1 MNKTRLFILAILC
14 TALGA
19 YGDVIN
25 KIVIESLTSQDVP
38 EDVVR
43 ANIVLDDG
51 AVFSQKRLSEDIK
64 RLMKTGQFADVEAQ
78 VNPAGD
84 GTVDITFKLRPRQ
97 RIAQINFKGN
107 EAVKTRELR
116 KTSESRVG
124 DPMSGGILGED
135 QRSLI
140 KLYRGK
146 GFHGVDVR
154 QNVKDIPGTNDV
166 MVEYLIRENVRFKT
180 RRLRIK
186 GNNVY
191 GTWKLK
197 RVMDTGVSIWG
208 YIFPTG
214 YYSEEEFKNDLETL
228 ETLYWN
234 KGYLDF
240 KVDKVD
246 KAVDKRSALVLLTI
260 FLSEGVPFKVGT
272 VSMDGNQIVSS
283 EELAALVE
291 LQSNQVYSKSG
302 ETADIR
308 RIVAKY
314 NSMGHLDNRVYADRD
329 IDRTAKVVN
338 ITYAIREG
346 RASRIND
353 INITGNRITK
363 DHVIR
368 RELQIHPRDLADG
381 GKIEISKRRLMGLG
395 YFESVEINPRST
407 DNPNLKDLEIK
418 VKEQVT
424 GRLSF
429 GAGISSADSVIGL
442 IEMSQANFDLRDP
455 PAFRGG
461 GQKLQLRL
469 QAGTDRQNFNLAFT
483 EPWLFHKQLRLDYN
497 LWKRE
502 SSRNIGF
509 TQKSAGT
516 SFRVTRKMKVP
527 FWRYHVG
534 YRLED
539 TETVDFADD
548 FSAEFVAAE
557 GGAEM
562 VSAVTLGFVR
572 DQRDRLVLTSS
583 GSRLAISG
591 ELQAEGIGS
600 YINLTKIDVE
610 ADKYWP
616 VFKESVFKLSGRV
629 AAVNE
634 ASGDDARV
642 WDRYFAG
649 GSNTLRGFRERDVG
663 PVDLGNEEPIGGKSL
678 FLTTAEFTTPV
689 FEKTIF
695 WALFADAG
703 NVWENS
709 FDRLG
714 DYNVGVGSGVR
725 LMLPIGGIRLDYGF
739 PVVRD
744 QDHLSSGGRLHFDFG
759 FNF

>member
-1 MNKTRLFILAILC
+1 MNQTRLFLLAILC
-14 TALGA
+14 TVIGA
-19 YGDVIN
+19 YGDVVN
-25 KIVIESLTSQDVP
+25 KIVIESLTSQDIP

-78 VNPAGD
+78 VDPAGN
-84 GTVDITFKLRPRQ
+84 GKVDITFKLRPRQ

-135 QRSLI
+135 QRALI
-140 KLYRGK
+140 KLYQGK
-146 GFHGVDVR
+146 GFHDVDVK
-154 QNVKDIPGTNDV
+154 QNVRDIPGTNDV
-166 MVEYLIRENVRFKT
+166 MVEYLIRERVRLKT
-180 RRLRIK
+180 RRLHIR
-186 GNNVY
+186 GNTVY
-191 GTWKLK
+191 GIWKLK
-197 RVMDTGVSIWG
+197 RVMD
-208 YIFPTG
+208 
-214 YYSEEEFKNDLETL
+214 KNDLEKL
-228 ETLYWN
+228 ETLYWD

-246 KAVDKRSALVLLTI
+246 KAVNKRRALVLLTL

-272 VSMDGNQIVSS
+272 VSTDGNQVVSS
-283 EELAALVE
+283 EELAALIE
-291 LQSNQVYSKSG
+291 LQPDQVYSKSG

-329 IDRTAKVVN
+329 IDRTGKVVN
-338 ITYAIREG
+338 ITYSIREG
-346 RASRIND
+346 RASRVND
-353 INITGNRITK
+353 INITGNRVTK

-381 GKIEISKRRLMGLG
+381 GKIEISKRRLLGLG

-407 DNPNLKDLEIK
+407 DNPNLKDLEVK

-442 IEMSQANFDLRDP
+442 IEMSQTNFDLHDP

-469 QAGTDRQNFNLAFT
+469 QTGTDRQNFNLSFT

-497 LWKRE
+497 AWKRE

-509 TQKSAGT
+509 TQRSTGT
-516 SFRVTRKMKVP
+516 SFRVTRKMKAP
-527 FWRYHVG
+527 FWRHYFG
-534 YRLED
+534 YSLAD
-539 TETVDFADD
+539 METVDFDSD
-548 FSAEFVAAE
+548 FSAGFVAAE
-557 GGAEM
+557 RGSEL

-583 GSRLAISG
+583 GSRLSISA

-600 YINLTKIDVE
+600 YTNLTKIDVE

-616 VFKESVFKLSGRV
+616 VFKESVFKISGRV

-649 GSNTLRGFRERDVG
+649 GSNTLRGFREREVG
-663 PVDLGNEEPIGGKSL
+663 PVDLPNEEPIGGKSL
-678 FLTTAEFTTPV
+678 LLAMAEFTTPV

-709 FDRLG
+709 FDQLG

-725 LMLPIGGIRLDYGF
+725 LMLPIGGIRIDYGF

-744 QDHLSSGGRLHFDFG
+744 QDHLSSGGRLHFNFG